1 MDAIIANRSPKT
13 HNNKDVFPF
22 LGLLLYLFFII
33 FFLTACKLRE
43 NSAIFQYLLVFLSP
57 AEIPVRVFARFC
69 LVRSMILNIV
79 KAFCVG
85 ICASVP
91 LGPIAIMV
99 IQKSLGKGVKSGF
112 MTGAGAGLAD
122 TVYAVIAL
130 FFLAIAQ
137 DLMEKYSAEILI
149 AGGIVIA
156 IIGVLLAVSNPFRK
170 TDQIDKVDKVSSKDF
185 FQGLLMALSNPGAIL
200 IMFGLLASFGIDL
213 SGGKWWNVVMVI
225 IALSIGSLVYWFTVS
240 WSLSRFRSR
249 FKMRTLV
256 WINRVAGWIIAGIG
270 IIMFGAGL
278 YEMLFHESILP

>member
-1 MDAIIANRSPKT
+1 
-13 HNNKDVFPF
+13 
-22 LGLLLYLFFII
+22 
-33 FFLTACKLRE
+33 
-43 NSAIFQYLLVFLSP
+43 
-57 AEIPVRVFARFC
+57 
-69 LVRSMILNIV
+69 MILNIV

-185 FQGLLMALSNPGAIL
+185 FQGLLMAL
-200 IMFGLLASFGIDL
+200 
-213 SGGKWWNVVMVI
+213 
-225 IALSIGSLVYWFTVS
+225 
-240 WSLSRFRSR
+240 
-249 FKMRTLV
+249 
-256 WINRVAGWIIAGIG
+256 
-270 IIMFGAGL
+270 
-278 YEMLFHESILP
+278 